1 MWLSSLSLHL
11 LYCFQ
16 LLGRLWSRCEATSHS
31 DRSYL
36 GSVFIIDQYFQ
47 PKSIVTQWSSVESW
61 TLKLAPTW
69 YAKLEHKPRNHPEE
83 RALVVETI
91 LDESIEPVNA
101 QGCQRP
107 SNLAAKLQ
115 LVPDIKCT
123 SMTIGVSLTSVT
135 NSAVNSWGAGGS
147 WAAAAAA
154 RRQPGRSSS
163 RDAILLS
170 AEMLLPGQNL
180 KVCNHFLERGGAS
193 KCLVKMKTL
202 LQFWHL
208 RLQEYLMLSK
218 IQPLLLVNPPNW

>member
-11 LYCFQ
+11 LYCIVMWSLISFTVSVTIIAPLV
-16 LLGRLWSRCEATSHS
+16 LLPTTGSSLISLWSHFSFWSELPVLS
-31 DRSYL
+31 
-36 GSVFIIDQYFQ
+36 IQFQ
-47 PKSIVTQWSSVESW
+47 PKYIVTQWSSVESW

-91 LDESIEPVNA
+91 LNESIEPVNA

-107 SNLAAKLQ
+107 SNLAANFQ
-115 LVPDIKCT
+115 VVPDIKCT

-135 NSAVNSWGAGGS
+135 NSAVNSWGAGRS
-147 WAAAAAA
+147 WAAA
-154 RRQPGRSSS
+154 RRQPGRRSS
-163 RDAILLS
+163 RDDIVLS
-170 AEMLLPGQNL
+170 AEMLLPWTKCKGLQPL
-180 KVCNHFLERGGAS
+180 FGERGAS

-208 RLQEYLMLSK
+208 RLLEYF
-218 IQPLLLVNPPNW
+218 P

>member
-1 MWLSSLSLHL
+1 MIIFTVIAPLVLLPTTGSSLIS
-11 LYCFQ
+11 
-16 LLGRLWSRCEATSHS
+16 LWSHFSFWSELPGLLS
-31 DRSYL
+31 
-36 GSVFIIDQYFQ
+36 IQFQ
-47 PKSIVTQWSSVESW
+47 PKNIVTQWSSVESW

-135 NSAVNSWGAGGS
+135 NSAVKSWGAGGS
-147 WAAAAAA
+147 WAAAA
-154 RRQPGRSSS
+154 RRQPGRRSS

-170 AEMLLPGQNL
+170 AEMLLPWTKCKGLQPL
-180 KVCNHFLERGGAS
+180 FGERGS
-193 KCLVKMKTL
+193 FEM
-202 LQFWHL
+202 F
-208 RLQEYLMLSK
+208 S
-218 IQPLLLVNPPNW
+218 

>member
-1 MWLSSLSLHL
+1 MIIFTLIAPLVLLPTTGSSLIS
-11 LYCFQ
+11 
-16 LLGRLWSRCEATSHS
+16 LWSHFSFWSELPGLS
-31 DRSYL
+31 
-36 GSVFIIDQYFQ
+36 IQFQ

-69 YAKLEHKPRNHPEE
+69 YAKLEHKTRNHPEE

-115 LVPDIKCT
+115 LVPDIKRT

-135 NSAVNSWGAGGS
+135 NSAVKSWGAGGS

-154 RRQPGRSSS
+154 RRQPGRRSS

-170 AEMLLPGQNL
+170 AEMLLPGQNV
-180 KVCNHFLERGGAS
+180 KVWNSLWREGEFRN
-193 KCLVKMKTL
+193 
-202 LQFWHL
+202 F
-208 RLQEYLMLSK
+208 
-218 IQPLLLVNPPNW
+218 

>member
-1 MWLSSLSLHL
+1 MSQSLHL

-61 TLKLAPTW
+61 TLKFVSTW
-69 YAKLEHKPRNHPEE
+69 YAKLEHKTRNHPEE
-83 RALVVETI
+83 RTLVVETI
-91 LDESIEPVNA
+91 LDESIEPVNT

-115 LVPDIKCT
+115 LVQDIKCT

-135 NSAVNSWGAGGS
+135 NSAVNSWGAGRS
-147 WAAAAAA
+147 WAAA
-154 RRQPGRSSS
+154 RRQPGRRSS
-163 RDAILLS
+163 RDDIVLS
-170 AEMLLPGQNL
+170 AEMLLPWTKCKGLQPL
-180 KVCNHFLERGGAS
+180 FGERGAS

-208 RLQEYLMLSK
+208 RLLEYF
-218 IQPLLLVNPPNW
+218 P